1 MSLSRFV
8 LGGVI
13 SLTLCQFAVPAFAN
27 PNPKAES
34 ATNHSIFSDPI
45 TYNRIPELFQKAL
58 NYESG
63 NFFEN
68 SSIESQLESLFGVT
82 PSGEAYR
89 FPDFPESEIVRDA
102 QLVHTL
108 YQDYLQF
115 QTGTEPIRTRDL
127 ENPYSTSLGSP
138 NYPEPN

>member
-1 MSLSRFV
+1 MSLSRSV
-8 LGGVI
+8 VGGII
-13 SLTLCQFAVPAFAN
+13 SLTLCQIGFPAFAN
-27 PNPKAES
+27 PNAKSETAN
-34 ATNHSIFSDPI
+34 NHSTFSTPI
-45 TYNRIPELFQKAL
+45 TYDSIPELFQKAL
-58 NYESG
+58 HYESG
-63 NFFEN
+63 NFFDN
-68 SSIESQLESLFGVT
+68 SSIESQLEVLFGVT

-89 FPDFPESEIVRDA
+89 FPDFPESEMVRDA

-138 NYPEPN
+138 NYPEIK